1 MAEETI
7 VKSENTDQAQP
18 EVVQAEVKAKSVF
31 ETLNAINVNNHVEKK
46 KSGEKNPDGSEKYL
60 TYLSWVWAWGQVKQL
75 YPDASYEVRHWGD
88 KPYLNDDQLGIMVE
102 TSVTISGETITM
114 WLPVMNSS
122 NKGMKA
128 TPYSYKTKYGEK
140 EVEAATMFDINKA
153 IMRCLAK
160 NLAMFGLGLYI
171 YAGEDLP
178 EEEAAQA
185 KNELQAKIDEA
196 CAKMR
201 AVTSRK
207 ELEEV
212 WREYSKTVP
221 VEQGSAF
228 MNALQEMA
236 QQFPK
241 PQ

>member
-1 MAEETI
+1 MAETK
-7 VKSENTDQAQP
+7 VK
-18 EVVQAEVKAKSVF
+18 KSVF
-31 ETLNAINVNNHVEKK
+31 ETLNSINVNEHVEKK
-46 KSGEKNPDGSEKYL
+46 KSGEKNPDGSDKYL

-114 WLPVMNSS
+114 WLPVMNST
-122 NKGMKA
+122 NKAMKA
-128 TPYSYKTKYGEK
+128 TPYSYKTKYGDK
-140 EVEAATMFDINKA
+140 FVDAATMFDINKA

-185 KNELQAKIDEA
+185 KNELQAKIDQ
-196 CAKMR
+196 
-201 AVTSRK
+201 AVAEIKAVKSRK
-207 ELEEV
+207 ELEAC
-212 WREYSKTVP
+212 WRTWSKVVP
-221 VEQGSAF
+221 TEQGSAF
-228 MNALQEMA
+228 MNALIEMGKVY
-236 QQFPK
+236 PR

>member
-1 MAEETI
+1 MAET
-7 VKSENTDQAQP
+7 KT
-18 EVVQAEVKAKSVF
+18 KGKSVF
-31 ETLNAINVNNHVEKK
+31 ETLNAINVNEHIEKK
-46 KSGEKNPDGSEKYL
+46 KTGEKNPDGTEKTL
-60 TYLSWVWAWGQVKQL
+60 SYLSWVWAWGQVKQL
-75 YPDASYEVRHWGD
+75 YPDASYEVRHWGE

-102 TSVTISGETITM
+102 TSVTINGETITM
-114 WLPVMNSS
+114 WLPVMDSK
-122 NKGMKA
+122 NKAMKA
-128 TPYSYKTKYGEK
+128 TPYSYRTKYGEK
-140 EVEAATMFDINKA
+140 AVDAATMFDVNKA

-160 NLAMFGLGLYI
+160 NIAMFGLGLYI

-185 KNELQAKIDEA
+185 KSNLQAKIDEA

-201 AVTSRK
+201 SVTSRE
-207 ELEEV
+207 ELEKV

-228 MNALQEMA
+228 MTALQEMA
-236 QQFPK
+236 QQYPK

>member
-1 MAEETI
+1 MAETK
-7 VKSENTDQAQP
+7 VK
-18 EVVQAEVKAKSVF
+18 KSVF
-31 ETLNAINVNNHVEKK
+31 ETLNAINVNEHVEKK
-46 KSGEKNPDGSEKYL
+46 KTGEKNPDGSEKFL

-114 WLPVMNSS
+114 WLPVMNST
-122 NKGMKA
+122 NKAMKA
-128 TPYSYKTKYGEK
+128 VPYSYKTKYGDK
-140 EVEAATMFDINKA
+140 FVDAATMFDINKA

-160 NLAMFGLGLYI
+160 NIAMFGLGLYI

-185 KNELQAKIDEA
+185 KNELQAKIDQAVAEIKAVKSREELEA
-196 CAKMR
+196 C
-201 AVTSRK
+201 
-207 ELEEV
+207 
-212 WREYSKTVP
+212 WRTWSKVVP
-221 VEQGSAF
+221 TEQGSAF
-228 MNALQEMA
+228 MTALIEMGKVY
-236 QQFPK
+236 PK